1 MDVNQI
7 KNQVKE
13 QGYSVFQLAP
23 ETIKYLRSMDLS
35 SLDDG
40 FHVNNAKHCA
50 AISEVAELSNI
61 ILSLQNDCILEKT
74 AWNKINVVR
83 VVKQKSS
90 EKYRTHYDSHLY
102 TLVVPNSN
110 LDEKDILKGQLY
122 LAPNLR
128 KQPKLDIINFIQKAL
143 AFRWRGEAGYL
154 KLEALNK
161 IKVFDLQFG
170 EAILFNGSRSLHG
183 NLANDSQETRV
194 TMITHMADPFPNGIG
209 ALMRNVRKFTG
220 LRK

>member
-1 MDVNQI
+1 M
-7 KNQVKE
+7 
-13 QGYSVFQLAP
+13 
-23 ETIKYLRSMDLS
+23 
-35 SLDDG
+35 
-40 FHVNNAKHCA
+40 NNAKHCA

-102 TLVVPNSN
+102 TLVVPIQTSN
-110 LDEKDILKGQLY
+110 EKDILKGQLY

-128 KQPKLDIINFIQKAL
+128 KQPKLDIINFLQKAL
-143 AFRWRGEAGYL
+143 AFRWREAGYL

-161 IKVFDLQFG
+161 IKVIDLQFG

-194 TMITHMADPFPNGIG
+194 TMITHMAGPFPNGIG
-209 ALMRNVRKFTG
+209 PLIRNVKNLLDCVSDEIARPRLVNLGFLSKKTKLYFVFAIF
-220 LRK
+220 